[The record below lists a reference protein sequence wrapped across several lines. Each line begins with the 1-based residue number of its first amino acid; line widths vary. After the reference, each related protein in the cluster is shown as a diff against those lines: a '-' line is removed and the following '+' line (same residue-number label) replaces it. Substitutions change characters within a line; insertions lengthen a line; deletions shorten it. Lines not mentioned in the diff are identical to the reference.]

1 MLATTVT
8 QITHNVFYIIWHNVL
23 FIQLSQASLNGLP
36 NGIDFSVTSS
46 PARRRRQDT
55 PESAVSP
62 SANINVP
69 NSLLSGA
76 LEGRDDIGVVF
87 AYYSNSSLFPLVSNE
102 SEIATSVI
110 AARFTNQSAET
121 NLSENVS
128 VNFQLLE
135 PVILY

>member
-1 MLATTVT
+1 M
-8 QITHNVFYIIWHNVL
+8 
-23 FIQLSQASLNGLP
+23 
-36 NGIDFSVTSS
+36 TSS
-46 PARRRRQDT
+46 PARKRRQDT

-76 LEGRDDIGVVF
+76 LEGRDDIGVIF